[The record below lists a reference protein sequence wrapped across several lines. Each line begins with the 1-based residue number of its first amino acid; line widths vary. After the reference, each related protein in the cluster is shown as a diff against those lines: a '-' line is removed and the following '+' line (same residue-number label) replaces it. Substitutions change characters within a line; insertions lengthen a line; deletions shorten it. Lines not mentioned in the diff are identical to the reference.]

1 MTAVNYIKEPVAP
14 AKTRIHREDPLAVA
28 KFCWDLSSRMNRAGL
43 QKEQEIVLLCI
54 GTDRS
59 TGDCLGPLVGAK
71 MQALNQ
77 EYLNIYGTLD
87 NPVHAGNLKEK
98 LEEIHTRFNN
108 PFIMAVDAC
117 LGSLESVGHISIGDG
132 SLQPGAG
139 VKKDL
144 PAVGDVHITGIVNVG
159 GFLEYMVLQNTRLNV
174 VMKMADI
181 IAKGLSRMITEEE
194 SPCRRRDRTF
204 EITQDS
210 ALSTRHSE

>member
-1 MTAVNYIKEPVAP
+1 MNAVNYIKEPVSTD
-14 AKTRIHREDPLAVA
+14 KTRINREDPLAAA
-28 KFCWDLSSRMNRAGL
+28 KFCWDLSNRLYKAGL
-43 QKEQEIVLLCI
+43 QAGQKIVLLCI

-59 TGDCLGPLVGAK
+59 TGDCLGPLVGTQ

-77 EYLNIYGTLD
+77 EYLHIYGTLD

-98 LEEIHTRFNN
+98 LEEIHTRFEN
-108 PFIMAVDAC
+108 PFIIAVDAC

-139 VKKDL
+139 VKKNL

-159 GFLEYMVLQNTRLNV
+159 GFLEYMVLQNTRLNI

-181 IAKGLSRMITEEE
+181 IVKGLQKMIAGERLAIQN
-194 SPCRRRDRTF
+194 P
-204 EITQDS
+204 Q
-210 ALSTRHSE
+210 